1 MITLYTFG
9 AAFGLPDAS
18 PFVTKVHVLL
28 KMAGQPYRTNTKGYT
43 KSPKSKLPFIDDDG
57 TVVADSTFIR
67 WHLEKKYGIDF
78 DQGLSPEQRAMA
90 WAAEKLIEDNLYWI
104 GLYWRWM
111 DDNAF
116 AKVVST
122 MFKPLPQ
129 PFRALVGH
137 IARGRIRKSLHAQGT
152 GRHSPEE
159 MTAIGRQ
166 GMSALAT
173 LLGDKPYVMGDQP
186 CSTDAMLF
194 GAINSSLCPH
204 FEHPMK
210 AVIKAHPNLVAYEA
224 RMRQRYFPANGEGAP
239 PR

>member
-18 PFVTKVHVLL
+18 PFVTKAHVLL
-28 KMAGQPYRTNTKGYT
+28 KMAGQPYQTNTKGYT

-111 DDNAF
+111 DDAAF

-129 PFRALVGH
+129 PFRTLVGH
-137 IARGRIRKSLHAQGT
+137 IARGRMRKSLQAQGT

-173 LLGDKPYVMGDQP
+173 LLGDKPYLMGDQP

-210 AVIKAHPNLVAYEA
+210 AVIGAHPNLVAYEA
-224 RMRQRYFPANGEGAP
+224 RMRQRYFPAKGEGAP